1 MDSNM
6 TTKLERS
13 EHELSSVR
21 RAQPR
26 LSNLPELK
34 LVQSSR
40 KIRWLANVVFVGLVL
55 ATIAVMFLPW
65 QQTAKGSG
73 RVIAFVPQERQQT
86 VTSPIKGIVSL
97 VAPGLREGD
106 LVKKDQIILELQPA
120 AANLGEQLDSQ
131 IRDLQSKLTAIQIKV
146 DVYAQNVIDFGE
158 ARDFAVQAAKEMVD
172 SAIAKRDAK
181 QRLIPAYQAKE
192 LQARL
197 NLERQVQLAQQG
209 ATSEK
214 EVEML
219 RRDWDVA
226 KSELE
231 SAQLDVQAAEFE
243 KAAKEHELEQ
253 KRNEAQTKVDNARA
267 YEQSA
272 VSDKATVQKELRDLS
287 IKKSELEQLVIRAPR
302 DGTIFR
308 LPVFERGQTV
318 KEGEPLFTIVPETQQ
333 LAVEIWVDG
342 NDVSLVLLGDH
353 VRLQFEG
360 WPAIQFAGW
369 PSVAVGTFGGE
380 VVAIDGSDDGTGK
393 FRVQVRP
400 LPDAPW
406 PESESLRQGVRT
418 NGWVMLRRV
427 ALGYEIWR
435 QLNGFPPTR
444 SDNSPAM
451 EKTSAPKIKVG

>member
-1 MDSNM
+1 M
-6 TTKLERS
+6 TTKSENTVLELLGERTGS
-13 EHELSSVR
+13 PRFSS
-21 RAQPR
+21 
-26 LSNLPELK
+26 LPELK
-34 LVQSSR
+34 LMQSSR
-40 KIRWLANVVFVGLVL
+40 KIRWLANLVFAGLIL
-55 ATIAVMFLPW
+55 ATISVMFLPW
-65 QQTAKGSG
+65 QQTAKGAG

-86 VTSPIKGIVSL
+86 VMSPIKGIVAM

-106 LVKKDQIILELQPA
+106 AVKKDQVILELQPA
-120 AANLGEQLDSQ
+120 AANLEDQLRNQ
-131 IRDLQSKLTAIQIKV
+131 IRDLESKLTAIKIKV
-146 DVYAQNVIDFGE
+146 EVYAQNVIDFGE
-158 ARDFAVQAAKEMVD
+158 ARDFAVRAAAEMVD

-181 QRLIPAYQAKE
+181 QRLVPAYQAKE
-192 LQARL
+192 LQTRL

-219 RRDWDVA
+219 RRDWEVA

-243 KAAKEHELEQ
+243 MAAKKHELEQ

-272 VSDKATVQKELRDLS
+272 VSEMASVQKDIRDLN
-287 IKKSELEQLVIRAPR
+287 IKQSELEQLVIRAPR

-308 LPVFERGQTV
+308 LPVYERGQSV
-318 KEGEPLFTIVPETQQ
+318 KEGEALFTIVPDTQQ

-342 NDVSLVLLGDH
+342 NDVSLILIGDH

-406 PESESLRQGVRT
+406 PESEFLRQGVRT

-427 ALGYEIWR
+427 VLGYEIWR

-451 EKTSAPKIKVG
+451 EKSSAPKIKVG